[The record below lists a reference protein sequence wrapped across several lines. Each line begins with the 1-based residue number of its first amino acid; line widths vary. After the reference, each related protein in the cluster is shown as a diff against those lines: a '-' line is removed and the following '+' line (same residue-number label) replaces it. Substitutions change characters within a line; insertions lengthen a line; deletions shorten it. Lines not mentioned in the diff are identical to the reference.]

1 MADALRDRVGSM
13 TLEGGDEMERL
24 RREVES
30 LRRALSSAEAG
41 VPAASP
47 ALEVPFDELDI
58 RDQIG
63 GGGFSVVYRAFWR
76 GTPVAVKRWLDPDL
90 NEQVVSEFRAEV
102 MTMQNLRHPH
112 CVQLVG
118 ACSVRPNLCIVMEY
132 VPFSLHGILHQSPN
146 VNVDRKRALNFGV
159 DVARALAY
167 LHSRSPPVVHRDV
180 KPANFLVD
188 RAYKVKLCDF
198 GLCSARDATAG
209 TPNYMAPELLN
220 GKPYNEKVDVYAFA
234 LVLWETIAREVPFD
248 GMLPGDIKRAVGE
261 EDERP
266 EMPLSCPRA
275 VQRFIAECWDK
286 DPGKRPG
293 FEEII
298 ERLQELARDAS

>member
-47 ALEVPFDELDI
+47 ALEIPFDELDI

-90 NEQVVSEFRAEV
+90 NERVVSEFRAEV

-167 LHSRSPPVVHRDV
+167 LHSRSPPS
-180 KPANFLVD
+180 
-188 RAYKVKLCDF
+188 CT
-198 GLCSARDATAG
+198 ATSNPP
-209 TPNYMAPELLN
+209 TSSS
-220 GKPYNEKVDVYAFA
+220 
-234 LVLWETIAREVPFD
+234 IART
-248 GMLPGDIKRAVGE
+248 R
-261 EDERP
+261 
-266 EMPLSCPRA
+266 
-275 VQRFIAECWDK
+275 
-286 DPGKRPG
+286 
-293 FEEII
+293 
-298 ERLQELARDAS
+298 